1 VGGRNITSDSELDFG
16 IFIKQ
21 IIPNSLAAK
30 DGKDAHTKLN
40 SHLIPRPRSL
50 DKGLARSI
58 PSKRVHNFVA
68 TQDYVDCRHG
78 RK

>member
-1 VGGRNITSDSELDFG
+1 MGGRNITSDSELDFG

-30 DGKDAHTKLN
+30 DGKDAHTKL
-40 SHLIPRPRSL
+40 IPRPRSL
-50 DKGLARSI
+50 DKGLAMSI
-58 PSKRVHNFVA
+58 PPKRVRNFVA
-68 TQDYVDCRHG
+68 TQDYVDCIHS